1 VSLGLCD
8 TFNGILG
15 PYILIIA
22 TGHHQRLEFRAAGST
37 VRAPT
42 EVDAP
47 KERALPFQKAKSRF
61 KRRLCARPW
70 LTLFIGVLSDPIF
83 DHVSDL
89 LIIFLDRHS
98 VTTAEQSDVWKV
110 DTRRVS
116 G

>member
-1 VSLGLCD
+1 MTCGASVEKADS
-8 TFNGILG
+8 N
-15 PYILIIA
+15 Y
-22 TGHHQRLEFRAAGST
+22 FRAAGST

-42 EVDAP
+42 EADAP
-47 KERALPFQKAKSRF
+47 KERALPFQKSKSRF
-61 KRRLCARPW
+61 KRRLRARHW

-98 VTTAEQSDVWKV
+98 VTIAEQSDVWKV

-116 G
+116 A